1 MVLPGMKNCPLMVRE
16 RQKSDKG
23 GGGFGGEVNGKTES
37 VVKWK
42 RGYKQKIRKASDE
55 EEGKDEEEGC
65 LRVPFVISVTQA
77 HTIAV
82 ASCAAVA

>member
-1 MVLPGMKNCPLMVRE
+1 MVRE
-16 RQKSDKG
+16 RQRSDKG
-23 GGGFGGEVNGKTES
+23 GGFGVEVNGKTES

-77 HTIAV
+77 HMCKTNKSSKV
-82 ASCAAVA
+82 AMTAFCAAVA